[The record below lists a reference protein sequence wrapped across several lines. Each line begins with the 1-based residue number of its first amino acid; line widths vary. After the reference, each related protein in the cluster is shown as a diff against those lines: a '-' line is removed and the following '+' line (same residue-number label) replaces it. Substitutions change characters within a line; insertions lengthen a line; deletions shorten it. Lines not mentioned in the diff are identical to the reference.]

1 VLLII
6 FGARSLPIDLP
17 SVLWCCWLGSR
28 KGIRPVKNRVGV
40 LVWLSQL
47 VCLQRG
53 ADLHTSQLMPLPL
66 TVSCKIQIGFTF
78 LVPAQLG
85 SHGKRVVKR
94 VCVCVCVCFAPYW
107 PWCPYLD
114 VYITS
119 TVYIASYAIH
129 ANIEID
135 QTMPYRF
142 TVLCKITLTTFD
154 FKIFL
159 QISTSMHKCVE
170 IQATDNTYKDLSL
183 IRMRRN
189 TSHIA
194 ALTTQAEFILE
205 P

>member
-1 VLLII
+1 M
-6 FGARSLPIDLP
+6 
-17 SVLWCCWLGSR
+17 
-28 KGIRPVKNRVGV
+28 

-53 ADLHTSQLMPLPL
+53 ADLHTSQLMPMPL

-119 TVYIASYAIH
+119 TVYTASYAIH

-142 TVLCKITLTTFD
+142 TVLCKINLTTFD

-159 QISTSMHKCVE
+159 QISTSMHKCCG
-170 IQATDNTYKDLSL
+170 
-183 IRMRRN
+183 N
-189 TSHIA
+189 TSHRQHLQRLVINKNETKYFTHSSTHNTGRVYFGT
-194 ALTTQAEFILE
+194 LGGLQRHI
-205 P
+205 